1 MGRGASSNVVVNIAK
16 KRDLVARIL
25 GVGANRIRFEP
36 DRLEDIADS
45 ITRDNIRSL
54 VKSGAIWTVQPRG
67 TSRGRAIK
75 KRSVWKVHGKG
86 PGSKKGKKTARVGK
100 KEVYVIRTRSMRHHL
115 KVIKERKEI
124 SNQAYWLLYKK
135 VNGGQVRSLAH
146 LRELAKEAKSS

>member
-1 MGRGASSNVVVNIAK
+1 MVVNIAK
-16 KRDLVARIL
+16 KRELVARIL

-36 DRLEDIADS
+36 DRLEDVADS

-54 VKSGAIWTVQPRG
+54 VNSGAIWTVQVKG

-75 KRSVWKVHGKG
+75 KRSVWKLHGKG

-100 KEVYVIRTRSMRHHL
+100 KAVYVIKVRSMRYHL
-115 KVIKERKEI
+115 KVLKERKDIANEI
-124 SNQAYWLLYKK
+124 YWQLYKK

-146 LRELAKEAKSS
+146 LRELVKEAKSR

>member
-1 MGRGASSNVVVNIAK
+1 MVVNIAK
-16 KRDLVARIL
+16 KRELVARIL

-45 ITRDNIRSL
+45 ITRGNIRSL
-54 VKSGAIWTVQPRG
+54 VNSGAIWTVQVQG

-100 KEVYVIRTRSMRHHL
+100 KAVYVIKVRSMRYHL
-115 KVIKERKEI
+115 KVLKERKDI
-124 SNQAYWLLYKK
+124 SNEIYWQLYKTG
-135 VNGGQVRSLAH
+135 NGGQVRSLAH
-146 LRELAKEAKSS
+146 LRELVREAKSS